1 MSTVQAVAKATPTL
15 SVAELEAL
23 IRRVVQDEVPRVLE
37 AWGFYEGP
45 TIIEPGSPIDKDLT
59 ELLRMK
65 EAGTLRLLTHA
76 EVWGADSEQPII
88 EPGSPIHQDLLETL
102 RMAEA
107 GTLRILSREE
117 ALSAD

>member
-1 MSTVQAVAKATPTL
+1 MSTVQTVSQATPTL
-15 SVAELEAL
+15 GVIELEAL
-23 IRRVVQDEVPRVLE
+23 IRRVVQEEVPRVLE

-65 EAGTLRLLTHA
+65 EAGTL
-76 EVWGADSEQPII
+76 
-88 EPGSPIHQDLLETL
+88 
-102 RMAEA
+102 M
-107 GTLRILSREE
+107 ILSREE